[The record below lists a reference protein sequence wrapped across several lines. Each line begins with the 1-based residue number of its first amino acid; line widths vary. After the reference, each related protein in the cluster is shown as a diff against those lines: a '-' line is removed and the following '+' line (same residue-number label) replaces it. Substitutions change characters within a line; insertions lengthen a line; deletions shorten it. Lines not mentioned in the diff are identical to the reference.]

1 MGTGAPKGSG
11 REQGVHP
18 VRPASK
24 TPGQDGSRPTPA
36 PASPT
41 PPDEIRAS
49 DLAKLMVVVHAAIN
63 VFNVAEL
70 TSAVT
75 PLNLGL
81 ARAVELL
88 GEALDDLGVDK
99 A

>member
-1 MGTGAPKGSG
+1 
-11 REQGVHP
+11 
-18 VRPASK
+18 
-24 TPGQDGSRPTPA
+24 
-36 PASPT
+36 
-41 PPDEIRAS
+41 
-49 DLAKLMVVVHAAIN
+49 MVVVHAAIN